1 MNGRAVLLVVAL
13 VVLAGCVTGTPNGD
27 DGTDASGTQTTTRHT
42 TTDVEE
48 NVSAAFVVDGN
59 RTAVTL
65 EVANSADE
73 RRTGLMYRR
82 SLPRDHGM
90 VFVYGGADERT
101 FWMKNTFVP
110 LDIVFVAANGTVV
123 SVAHADPQPN
133 ASDSELRRYE
143 SGAPAKYVVE
153 MRQGF
158 ANRTGVEPG
167 TRLVFDGA
175 PPTTEG

>member
-1 MNGRAVLLVVAL
+1 MNGRAVLLVAAL
-13 VVLAGCVTGTPNGD
+13 VVLAGCLTGTPNGGN
-27 DGTDASGTQTTTRHT
+27 GTDTTGTQTTTSHT

-65 EVANSADE
+65 EVADE
-73 RRTGLMYRR
+73 PGERQSGLMYRQ
-82 SLPRDHGM
+82 SLPRNHGM

-101 FWMKNTFVP
+101 FWMKNTLIP
-110 LDIVFVAANGTVV
+110 LDIVFVSANGTVV
-123 SVAHADPQPN
+123 SVAHADPEPN
-133 ASDSELRRYE
+133 AADSELRQYE

-167 TRLVFDGA
+167 TRLVFDGG